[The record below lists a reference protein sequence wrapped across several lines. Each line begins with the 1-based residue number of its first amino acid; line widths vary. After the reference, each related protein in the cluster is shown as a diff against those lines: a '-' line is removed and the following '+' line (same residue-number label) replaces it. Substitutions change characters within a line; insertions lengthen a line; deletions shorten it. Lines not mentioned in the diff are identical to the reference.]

1 MKLRV
6 ISVLLCWGLLLGLVG
21 CTQAPV
27 ESPPDPSV
35 GVMFYSGK
43 RPSGSMPV
51 EEILDQKTDVVSCKW
66 NILDGTMEFGDK
78 PVFTFRDSTSY
89 AIALWDGADHILA
102 NVDYELIDQ
111 DYDIEPSVSILE
123 LSDGLVLYGDNY
135 YLDLLDG
142 VATLTLDSG
151 EQFAFS
157 DVNGPTIGDSPVT
170 LENSRDSILAG
181 EYSDGVLTI
190 AFFHN
195 SWEDPRASK
204 LVYAKLDTADGA
216 VTWSQP
222 VDVPDE
228 TIHGITRFPE
238 SSQAAIVNHKL
249 YFTGAEAL
257 GCLDLEIGQS
267 NALTDVSAT
276 LDKLIPNSYRP
287 STYGLLTQVSGYNKD
302 VVIGYVSYSSKENDI
317 IYDVEYAVWNNQ
329 LLGGF
334 YVTSP
339 VDGFGEFTTITTFD
353 GDLNL
358 LNTLSPKDLGF
369 DAFQGIV
376 VEKHHRGRYN

>member
-6 ISVLLCWGLLLGLVG
+6 ISVLLCCGLLLGLFG
-21 CTQAPV
+21 CTQDSV
-27 ESPPDPSV
+27 ESLSDPTV
-35 GVMFYSGK
+35 GVMFYSG
-43 RPSGSMPV
+43 RWPSGNMTD
-51 EEILDQKTDVVSCKW
+51 EEIVNQKTDVVSCKW
-66 NILDGTMEFGDK
+66 NILDGTMEFGSK
-78 PVFTFRDSTSY
+78 PVFTFCDFTSY
-89 AIALWDGADHILA
+89 AIALWDGEDHILA

-111 DYDIEPSVSILE
+111 DYYIDSSLSILE
-123 LSDGLVLYGDNY
+123 LSDGLVLYGDDY
-135 YLDLLDG
+135 YLDFLDG

-157 DVNGPTIGDSPVT
+157 DVDGPVIGDSSTT

-181 EYSDGVLTI
+181 EYSDGVLTM
-190 AFFHN
+190 AFFHIA
-195 SWEDPRASK
+195 WEDPHASK
-204 LVYAKLDTADGA
+204 LVYAKLDTADGS

-222 VDVPDE
+222 VDVPNE
-228 TIHGITRFPE
+228 SIHGITRFPE

-249 YFTGAEAL
+249 YFAGAEAL

-267 NALTDVSAT
+267 YALTAVSAA
-276 LDKLIPNSYRP
+276 LDKLIPDSFRP

-302 VVIGYVSYSSKENDI
+302 VVIGYVNYNSKENDV
-317 IYDVEYAVWNNQ
+317 IYDVEYAVWNDH

-339 VDGFGEFTTITTFD
+339 VGGLGEFTSITTFD

-358 LNTLSPKDLGF
+358 LNTLYPEDLGF